1 MKVVRD
7 LETGATKFLGGAGGN
22 HGGSHG
28 YGRNGEHSAFRGG
41 SPGGVRGGYISKRA
55 PPRHTPAVPESKI
68 TISNL
73 HHEVNN
79 NDIYELFCSI
89 GPIVR
94 ALVVYDRDGNHS
106 GRGEVTYECMDHAIE
121 AIKRY
126 NGVPLDNRP
135 LEISLSDDSSIP
147 MGRAPGTNRR
157 NTAGHDYDNDGYD
170 RRGSRER
177 IRGRYDD
184 N

>member
-1 MKVVRD
+1 M
-7 LETGATKFLGGAGGN
+7 GGVG
-22 HGGSHG
+22 GGS
-28 YGRNGEHSAFRGG
+28 YGRQNDQNIYRGG
-41 SPGGVRGGYISKRA
+41 SPGGVRGGYITKRA
-55 PPRHTPAVPESKI
+55 PPRHTSAVPESKI

-94 ALVVYDRDGNHS
+94 ALIVYDRDGNHS

-135 LEISLSDDSSIP
+135 LEIALSDDSSVP
-147 MGRAPGTNRR
+147 VGRGAGRR
-157 NTAGHDYDNDGYD
+157 FGAHDYENDAYD
-170 RRGSRER
+170 RRESRDRSRER
-177 IRGRYDD
+177 YSD
-184 N
+184 